1 VDTENLPSLSR
12 AAKDDLMFADILRR
26 GLRLVVFIG
35 LPASVGWM
43 LVREQLTA
51 VVYQGGDFTPDDTL
65 RVSRVLMAFAPA
77 IWAYSMTHTLTRAFY
92 ARGDSL
98 TPVKVA
104 VGVVLMNFALNITL
118 IWTPLK
124 EAGLAL
130 STAMCAIV
138 QVLIL
143 MRLSGRHAA
152 GLIDR
157 SVGSSWIRTATVTTM
172 MCAAVIAVQWLLP
185 TQSSTWTAAAIHLAA
200 MVGAGAITVIAASM
214 VLRMP
219 ELKWALGRS

>member
-1 VDTENLPSLSR
+1 
-12 AAKDDLMFADILRR
+12 
-26 GLRLVVFIG
+26 
-35 LPASVGWM
+35 M

-65 RVSRVLMAFAPA
+65 RVSRVLMASAPA

-143 MRLSGRHAA
+143 MRLSRRHAA